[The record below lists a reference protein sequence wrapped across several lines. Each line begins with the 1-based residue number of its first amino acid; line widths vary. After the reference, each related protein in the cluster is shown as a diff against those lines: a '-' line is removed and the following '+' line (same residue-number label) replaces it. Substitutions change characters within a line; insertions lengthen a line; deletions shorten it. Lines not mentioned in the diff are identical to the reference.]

1 MANET
6 TVGELSINLKM
17 KLEGLEKGLE
27 TARKKLQT
35 LEEQNKKI
43 ESSNKSLD
51 ASYLA
56 MSATAVLA
64 IGKIVGIIKGATE
77 EYKAYTQAM
86 DSLSDVSDY
95 TNQNLDDMSKLMSK
109 YGNIMTKTDLAT
121 TIKILV

>member
-1 MANET
+1 
-6 TVGELSINLKM
+6 M

-27 TARKKLQT
+27 TARKTTDIRRAKQK
-35 LEEQNKKI
+35 NRKI
-43 ESSNKSLD
+43 DNKSLD

-121 TIKILV
+121 TIKKF